1 MPFKAYHLTPEGS
14 LRAGLDQTE
23 TQAAFQSREGL
34 LWVDIME
41 TTEEDARW
49 LEQAFG
55 FHHLAV
61 EDCLSPELH
70 APKVDDFDD
79 YLFLVFHGID
89 HTAEPDIVQTTELGI
104 FLGPHFVVSNHNV
117 PLCSIEAIRHRVE
130 QDARPMRRGPD
141 FLVHALIDALVDNV
155 LPTFDR
161 MGEVAD
167 DIEEEAIRL
176 PQESTLEALM
186 KLKRSVF
193 RLHRVMAP
201 QREVLNRLS
210 RGEFPIISQEATIFY
225 RDIHDHLVRITDLN
239 QTLRDRADNAL
250 TTYLSAVANRQNDTM
265 KVLAMVATVF
275 MPLSLLAGIYGMNF
289 ENMPELGWSW
299 GYFAVLGVMG
309 AVLAGV
315 LWGFWARRWLVWG
328 RRQVGRIRSFAVD
341 PATLV
346 GHLGHL
352 VRRPRT

>member
-1 MPFKAYHLTPEGS
+1 
-14 LRAGLDQTE
+14 
-23 TQAAFQSREGL
+23 
-34 LWVDIME
+34 ME

-49 LEQAFG
+49 LEQALG

-70 APKVDDFDD
+70 TPKVDDFGD
-79 YLFLVFHGID
+79 YLFLVVHGID
-89 HTAEPDIVQTTELGI
+89 HTAETDVVQTTELGI

-117 PLCSIEAIRHRVE
+117 PLYSVEAVRHRVE
-130 QDARPMRRGPD
+130 EDARPMKRGPD
-141 FLVHALIDALVDNV
+141 FLVHALVDALVDNV
-155 LPTFDR
+155 LPTIDR

-167 DIEEEAIRL
+167 DIEEETIRL
-176 PQESTLEALM
+176 PQQSIVGDIM

-193 RLHRVMAP
+193 RVHRVMAP
-201 QREVLNRLS
+201 QRELLNRLS

-239 QTLRDRADNAL
+239 QTLREMADNAL
-250 TTYLSAVANRQNDTM
+250 TIYLSAVANRQNDSM

-299 GYFAVLGVMG
+299 SYFAVLGVMG
-309 AVLAGV
+309 AVLVGV
-315 LWGFWARRWLVWG
+315 LWWFWARRWLIWS

-341 PATLV
+341 PATLA
-346 GHLGHL
+346 GHLA
-352 VRRPRT
+352 RRPRT